1 MYQSVNWYQFR
12 DTMQNFDMP
21 FSVDGLSILFNYLE
35 EIEQGQDKEIELDP
49 IALRCDFAEALPIEI
64 AEDYNIDI
72 SEAKNDDEVIE
83 IVQDFIDH
91 HSAWVGITDKKT
103 IVYHQF

>member
-35 EIEQGQDKEIELDP
+35 EIEQGQDKEMELDP

-64 AEDYNIDI
+64 AEDYDIDI

-83 IVQDFIDH
+83 TVENFLGDNGAF
-91 HSAWVGITDKKT
+91 VGTTDQKT

>member
-35 EIEQGQDKEIELDP
+35 EIEQGQDKEMELDP

-64 AEDYNIDI
+64 AEDYDIDI

-83 IVQDFIDH
+83 TVENFLGDNGAF
-91 HSAWVGITDKKT
+91 VGTTDKKT